1 MAACFLGGKA
11 KWRIAGSI
19 HLGGRMRAAGG
30 ALKHD
35 RTIAAPGNLR
45 LEDHVDRAAVAGFV
59 DRAAL
64 ESGRLTSIVKHQ
76 VQLPWGGVDENIF
89 RGSAEGA
96 VSLSKLLYLYSMRQ
110 SKPTVDKCGSLAA
123 QAAGVSSA
131 VRFSGAFASPGRMS
145 AR

>member
-96 VSLSKLLYLYSMRQ
+96 VSLSKLLYLYRHS
-110 SKPTVDKCGSLAA
+110 SVGFALTELGLK
-123 QAAGVSSA
+123 GVSFGGLASA
-131 VRFSGAFASPGRMS
+131 EQDET
-145 AR
+145 